1 MSELVSILRNLF
13 GHGTPKDKE
22 IKKGIHEIISK
33 QSQLSKRED
42 INKIYKNEF
51 IIYSIAIII
60 LLLTLIYL
68 MFINK

>member
-13 GHGTPKDKE
+13 GHGTLKDKE

-51 IIYSIAIII
+51 IIYSIAITI